1 MQFETRAIHDGQEPD
16 AQTGAV
22 IVPIY
27 QTSTYLQD
35 GIGMDRGFEYS
46 RTGNP
51 TRQAL
56 ETALASL
63 EGAKHGL
70 AFASGVAAT
79 TAVLNLLKPG
89 DHVVSG
95 NDVYGGTFR
104 LFEQVFR
111 PWGLETSYA
120 EATDLESFESAINDR
135 TRMIWIE
142 TPTNP
147 LLKLSDI
154 SALSALAKK
163 HGLLLIVDNTF
174 SSPYFQRPL
183 ELGADAVVHSTT
195 KYLSGHSDVI
205 GGAVLTSKPDLHDRL
220 KFYQNAAGAVPGP
233 WDAWLTLRGLKTL
246 AVRMREH
253 ERNAL
258 RLAGFLEE
266 HPAVERVYYP
276 GLKSHPQHDLANRQM
291 FGFGGVVS
299 FELAGGREGV
309 DRFLSGLHTIFLAE
323 SLGGVESLICYPPQ
337 MTHASM
343 GEAGRA
349 ERGIKD
355 NLLRLSVGL
364 ENVIDLEAELA
375 IALDLAGS
383 RPSQLELVVHS

>member
-1 MQFETRAIHDGQEPD
+1 
-16 AQTGAV
+16 
-22 IVPIY
+22 
-27 QTSTYLQD
+27 
-35 GIGMDRGFEYS
+35 
-46 RTGNP
+46 
-51 TRQAL
+51 
-56 ETALASL
+56 
-63 EGAKHGL
+63 
-70 AFASGVAAT
+70 
-79 TAVLNLLKPG
+79 
-89 DHVVSG
+89 
-95 NDVYGGTFR
+95 
-104 LFEQVFR
+104 
-111 PWGLETSYA
+111 
-120 EATDLESFESAINDR
+120 
-135 TRMIWIE
+135 MIWIE

-154 SALSALAKK
+154 SALSAVAKK
-163 HGLLLIVDNTF
+163 RGLLLIVDNTF

-205 GGAVLTSKPDLHDRL
+205 GGAVLTSNSDLHDRL

-246 AVRMREH
+246 AIRMREH

-276 GLKSHPQHDLANRQM
+276 GLESHPQHDLARRQM
-291 FGFGGVVS
+291 LGYGGVVS
-299 FELAGGREGV
+299 FELVGGRSGV
-309 DRFLSGLHTIFLAE
+309 DRFLSQLHTIFLAE

-337 MTHASM
+337 MTHAAL

-355 NLLRLSVGL
+355 NLLRLSVGI
-364 ENVIDLEAELA
+364 ESVIDLEAELA
-375 IALDLAGS
+375 QALEFTSSVAV
-383 RPSQLELVVHS
+383 QLEFAQRRS

>member
-1 MQFETRAIHDGQEPD
+1 M
-16 AQTGAV
+16 QTGAV
-22 IVPIY
+22 NVPVY

-35 GIGMDRGFEYS
+35 GIGKDRGYEYS

-51 TRQAL
+51 TRTAL

-63 EGAKHGL
+63 EGARHGL

-79 TAVLNLLKPG
+79 TAVLSLLRPN
-89 DHVVSG
+89 DHVVCG

-120 EATDLESFESAINDR
+120 EASDPEAFESAINDR

-147 LLKLSDI
+147 LLKLADI
-154 SALSALAKK
+154 SALSAMAKK
-163 HGLLLIVDNTF
+163 RGLLLIVDNTF

-183 ELGADAVVHSTT
+183 EFGADAVVHSTT

-205 GGAVLTSKPDLHDRL
+205 GGAVLTSNSDLHDRI

-233 WDAWLTLRGLKTL
+233 WDTWLTLRGLKTL

-253 ERNAL
+253 ERNAM
-258 RLAGFLEE
+258 RLAPFIEA

-276 GLKSHPQHDLANRQM
+276 GLESHPQRHVARRQM
-291 FGFGGVVS
+291 QGYGGVVS
-299 FELAGGREGV
+299 FELTGGRAEV
-309 DRFLSGLHTIFLAE
+309 ERFLSQLHTIFLAE

-337 MTHASM
+337 MTHASL

-364 ENVIDLEAELA
+364 ENVLDLEAELKL
-375 IALDLAGS
+375 ALDYAGS
-383 RPSQLELVVHS
+383 HSNLSELIRR